1 MTQTTNNPQ
10 YKKNGKPSKGQVE
23 DMKVEEVK
31 VTDHTESESKSDKPS
46 KSNPP
51 TSPKQEVAKGTY
63 QNRFAKEYARI
74 NGKELEGAPSIEAAN
89 GNPVLV
95 KYYQNYLLNEA

>member
-10 YKKNGKPSKGQVE
+10 YKKNRKPTKGQ
-23 DMKVEEVK
+23 VEEVK
-31 VTDHTESESKSDKPS
+31 VTDYTESEGKSEKPS

-51 TSPKQEVAKGTY
+51 TRPNTTGTY
-63 QNRFAKEYARI
+63 HNLFAKEYARI
-74 NGKELEGAPSIEAAN
+74 NGKELEGAPTIEAAN